1 MPDSFRAEVE
11 NAVRAMVE
19 SPALRR
25 FFDPARY
32 RNALNEVEYVG
43 SVAKC
48 AASTKT
54 MQLGVVTDF
63 PVAMIHKLTVS
74 SKQLDCLYDVWSKA
88 SQLICKVRSMRHG
101 RTYAS

>member
-32 RNALNEVEYVG
+32 RNALNEVEY
-43 SVAKC
+43 
-48 AASTKT
+48 ASDDGEVRRINKDDATWR
-54 MQLGVVTDF
+54 GDRF
-63 PVAMIHKLTVS
+63 PS
-74 SKQLDCLYDVWSKA
+74 SHDPQVNGILQATGLHSMTFSLKQA
-88 SQLICKVRSMRHG
+88 N
-101 RTYAS
+101 